1 MKEETTTI
9 VKIISDPYTRNVE
22 FETVNNATGEWER
35 VNLQNNPGS
44 RLIKED
50 IQKNFF
56 PYKAKEILT
65 ILQDEYGADDKTLLV
80 FFEGTADEF
89 QELKEASEG
98 MENFDL
104 QRFHAGKE
112 NARDILP
119 KIVDIFSEILP
130 IVERSISSEKARK
143 DVEEDIKKFSD
154 ASSDNI
160 PICVLGNVSSGKS
173 TFINALIG
181 MEILPSGDM
190 PVTAK
195 IYQIE
200 QLPESEHAVINFTC
214 DNKDIV
220 VTIAGQEY
228 KVDCEDENEL
238 VTTLY
243 NSLKEGADSP
253 FEEKVNQC
261 LEVINRKRDGIS
273 DLISIKIPFAPGPLK
288 DAQKSFVIFD
298 TPGSNTA
305 THKDHS
311 IILEGAMKDMS
322 NGIPIYVAE
331 YSSLDSCDNERLYE
345 KIKSLSQIDSRFTM
359 IIVNK
364 ADTANIKE
372 KVFDK
377 YMEDMILEEA
387 VPRNLYSGGIYFVS
401 SIMGLGAKKDG
412 LFIDE
417 HAEEF
422 FEGNKDKY
430 QNASSKWYK
439 TLYKYNIMP
448 EQIKHRLIKASE
460 TAENVIFANSGLL
473 AVEHEIVN
481 FAEKYSAYDKC
492 KQSDKYI
499 DKIIDL
505 TQVEIENKREERAQ
519 AKKELEDQLEADKK
533 ELINTVENSSEEL
546 SEEYVGAYDADMKDC
561 RGSVEFCYSVSEV
574 KDIENGIMKRK
585 KDIHDYAGKAADV
598 KKSGAAILDDI
609 SDIKKQGVVDTFK
622 DVGDDIKATIEN
634 AQKWNDARIVA
645 DKETADELVAVM
657 TDDYNNRID
666 QAIEKIDKA
675 SQNLWEKRAEETK
688 DALLKII
695 ADAPTIDDD
704 KKKELSNIIISYGSI
719 IFKNE
724 RVFERPEFEKKLWL
738 PGVVIYLNKI
748 NTKKLTESYN
758 EDYAEALERVYNR
771 LKRSH
776 RISYKEWRI
785 QLVTKLRNN
794 IVNYSPKLSAQAQQI
809 EEETK
814 AILELERTKVTL
826 SAYGEQINSL
836 MESKTLM

>member
-1 MKEETTTI
+1 MKEEITTI
-9 VKIISDPYTRNVE
+9 VKIISDPYARNVE
-22 FETVNNATGEWER
+22 FETINNTTGEWEP

-56 PYKAKEILT
+56 PYKVKEILT
-65 ILQDEYGADDKTLLV
+65 ILQEEYGSDDKTLLV

-98 MENFDL
+98 MENFEL
-104 QRFHAGKE
+104 QRLHVGIE

-119 KIVDIFSEILP
+119 KIVDIFNEIRP
-130 IVERSISSEKARK
+130 IVERSLSSGKAREVAEK
-143 DVEEDIKKFSD
+143 DIKKFTE

-195 IYQIE
+195 IYRIE
-200 QLPESEHAVINFTC
+200 QLPESDRAVIDFEYDGKT
-214 DNKDIV
+214 V
-220 VTIAGQEY
+220 VVNITGPEY
-228 KVDCEDENEL
+228 TVDSADENEL
-238 VTTLY
+238 ITTLNNILY
-243 NSLKEGADSP
+243 GSTESSL
-253 FEEKVNQC
+253 EEKVNQC
-261 LEVINRKRDGIS
+261 LDVINKRRNGIS
-273 DLISIKIPFAPGPLK
+273 DLISIKIPFAQGPLK
-288 DAQKSFVIFD
+288 DADKSFVIFD

-311 IILEGAMKDMS
+311 AILEGAMKNMS

-331 YSSLDSCDNERLYE
+331 YSSLDSCDNERLYK
-345 KIKSLSQIDSRFTM
+345 KIKNISQIDSRFTM

-372 KVFDK
+372 KEFDK

-401 SIMGLGAKKDG
+401 SIMGLGAKKNG
-412 LFIDE
+412 AFIDE

-422 FEGNKDKY
+422 FEGNKEKY
-430 QNASSKWYK
+430 RNASSKWYK

-448 EQIKHRLIKASE
+448 DQIKHRLIRESE
-460 TAENVIFANSGLL
+460 MAEDVIIANSGLL

-499 DKIIDL
+499 DNIIEL
-505 TQVEIENKREERAQ
+505 TQIEIEQKREERAQ
-519 AKKELEDQLEADKK
+519 AKKELEDKLDADKK
-533 ELINTVENSSEEL
+533 ELVNTVENSSKEL
-546 SEEYVGAYDADMKDC
+546 SEEYVFSYDVDMKDC
-561 RGSVEFCYSVSEV
+561 RNSVEFCYSVSDV
-574 KDIENGIMKRK
+574 KDIENNIMMKK

-609 SDIKKQGVVDTFK
+609 SEIKEQGVVETFK
-622 DVGDDIKATIEN
+622 DVGDDIKATIEK
-634 AQKWNDARIVA
+634 AQRWNDARIDA
-645 DKETADELVAVM
+645 DKETADELVSVM
-657 TDDYNNRID
+657 TDDFNERID
-666 QAIEKIDKA
+666 QAAEVIDKA
-675 SQNLWEKRAEETK
+675 SQNLWERRAEETK

-695 ADAPTIDDD
+695 AEASTIDDD

-719 IFKNE
+719 RFDNE
-724 RVFERPEFEKKLWL
+724 HVFEKPEFEKKLWL

-758 EDYAEALERVYNR
+758 DDYAAALERVYKR

-814 AILELERTKVTL
+814 AILELERTISTL
-826 SAYGEQINSL
+826 AAYGEQINAL
-836 MESKTLM
+836 MEPKPIA